1 MNLSEIFTNQIS
13 AILQSINYK
22 MKDGGSQRI
31 DCRDSISSIALEP
44 EKISF
49 VVSRNVLL
57 DALSGYTLQ
66 ISVEI
71 VRLAKNDIDLTISIN
86 ENDLKNITQELS
98 EPVMNYVSLLVSQIT
113 SSFNRQPIITPP
125 TVHSVDSSPTDAIC
139 RDCTSPGF
147 KTNSPLQYFVQQ
159 FPAPQCYLL
168 PSPQILVQPFLQLQL

>member
-125 TVHSVDSSPTDAIC
+125 TVMLE
-139 RDCTSPGF
+139 
-147 KTNSPLQYFVQQ
+147 KN
-159 FPAPQCYLL
+159 
-168 PSPQILVQPFLQLQL
+168 

>member
-71 VRLAKNDIDLTISIN
+71 VQLAKNDIDLTISIN

-125 TVHSVDSSPTDAIC
+125 TVMLE
-139 RDCTSPGF
+139 
-147 KTNSPLQYFVQQ
+147 KN
-159 FPAPQCYLL
+159 
-168 PSPQILVQPFLQLQL
+168 